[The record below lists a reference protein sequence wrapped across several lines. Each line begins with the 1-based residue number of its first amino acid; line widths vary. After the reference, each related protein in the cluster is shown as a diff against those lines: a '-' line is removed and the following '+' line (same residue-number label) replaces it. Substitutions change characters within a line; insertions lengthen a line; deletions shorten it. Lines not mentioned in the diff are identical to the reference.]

1 MPKDKRAKWQNKI
14 AKYQQKLNESDQQGS
29 SSYDHH
35 SGDQI
40 SNWFTS
46 ERPGFQTSL
55 VNHKPN
61 NFQLWPELFSN
72 TYSRIND
79 MMSDSF
85 FSEFNDASNVNMNNS
100 NFHYESYSYFNGDQ
114 TYDVL
119 STHNGNI
126 TRQESW
132 KKDKNGIIT
141 ENNKKKLINGN
152 PPNVKEIR

>member
-1 MPKDKRAKWQNKI
+1 MSKDKRAKWQNKI
-14 AKYQQKLNESDQQGS
+14 AKYQQKLNELDQQG

-35 SGDQI
+35 SDNQI

-55 VNHKPN
+55 VNRKPY

-79 MMSDSF
+79 MMSESF
-85 FSEFNDASNVNMNNS
+85 FSEFNDFSNMNNS
-100 NFHYESYSYFNGDQ
+100 NFHYESYSNINGDQ

-132 KKDKNGIIT
+132 KKDKNGIL
-141 ENNKKKLINGN
+141 KKFKSLL
-152 PPNVKEIR
+152 K